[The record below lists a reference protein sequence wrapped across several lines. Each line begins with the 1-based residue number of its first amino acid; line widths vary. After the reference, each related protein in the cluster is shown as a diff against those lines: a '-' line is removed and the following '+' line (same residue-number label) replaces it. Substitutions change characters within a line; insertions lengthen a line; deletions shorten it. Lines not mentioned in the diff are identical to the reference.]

1 MESRLYKR
9 DHKRNLKIW
18 SIMFLAWIIIF
29 IAFFWGV
36 GWDETVGVVI
46 TLNPIYIFLAIFTFV
61 ASIITVT
68 FSWGFL
74 MSFLKIK
81 LSFIDTLRILMS
93 GFFVD
98 NVLPNL
104 APGGEITMGYL
115 LHKKAKVSLSKSFA
129 SVMVQVIA
137 WFFSFIFFTF
147 IILLGLLFFNAI
159 SMETAIL
166 ITVLL
171 IPFLFFLIL
180 IIYLAVNPKVSERV
194 IISLIKG
201 FFKYVLRF
209 SRFKKKEARIIK
221 QVRKTVKSFSK
232 VFKTYFKQKFVLIF
246 AIAVMILYQFFIAL
260 SFYFVVLAFGGEISF
275 LVATGIFM
283 IVTLVSLLSMVPGQL
298 GIFEILSVSL
308 LSLNM
313 GVVNGALIVSVVRL
327 IQYWSIV
334 FIGGFFALGYGLET
348 ISEVKKKVKR

>member
-1 MESRLYKR
+1 MKARLHKR

-18 SIMFLAWIIIF
+18 SIMFIAWIVIF
-29 IAFFWGV
+29 IVFLGSM
-36 GWDETVGVVI
+36 GWDETAQVI
-46 TLNPIYIFLAIFTFV
+46 MSLNLVYIFLAIFTFA
-61 ASIITVT
+61 ASIITAA

-74 MSFLKIK
+74 INFLKIK
-81 LSFIDTLRILMS
+81 IPFIDTLKIMMS

-115 LHKKAKVSLSKSFA
+115 LHKKAKTSLSKSFA
-129 SVMVQVIA
+129 SVAVQVIA

-147 IILLGLLFFNAI
+147 IILLGLLFFNVI
-159 SMETAIL
+159 PIETAIM

-180 IIYLAVNPKVSERV
+180 IIYLAVNPDVSERLV
-194 IISLIKG
+194 VKMVRG

-209 SRFKKKEARIIK
+209 SRFKKKEARIVE
-221 QVRKTVKSFSK
+221 QVRGTVKSFSK
-232 VFKTYFKQKFVLIF
+232 VFKTYFKEKVVLIF
-246 AIAVMILYQFFIAL
+246 AIAVMILYQFFVAL
-260 SFYFVVLAFGGEISF
+260 SFYFVVLAFGGNISF
-275 LVATGIFM
+275 LTSTGIFM

-308 LSLNM
+308 LSLNI
-313 GVVNGALIVSVVRL
+313 GVVNSALIISVVRL
-327 IQYWSIV
+327 IQYWSVV

-348 ISEVKKKVKR
+348 VSEVRKKVKR